1 MRNRDVHRAP
11 IWKISRAMPK
21 TDPKAYYT
29 CLGVDPFAT
38 ADQIRAAYHRC
49 AKQWHPDLDPSPG
62 AQARFQAISEAYQ
75 TLSSPRRRTAYDRSR
90 WAAAVEGHKL
100 ASVRWRRTE
109 RDGSSPALGRLGL
122 PALAGALGLVSL
134 ALLF

>member
-1 MRNRDVHRAP
+1 MYRAGVMS
-11 IWKISRAMPK
+11 KA
-21 TDPKAYYT
+21 DPKDYYAY
-29 CLGVDPFAT
+29 LGVKPSAT

-100 ASVRWRRTE
+100 ASARWRRTE
-109 RDGSSPALGRLGL
+109 RDGYSPALGRLGL
-122 PALAGALGLVSL
+122 PAFAGALGLVSL